1 MQNTILNK
9 SEPVAGNNKL
19 PRKVYIW
26 GAVMILLGIVNVFY
40 LVFKPDFDPFL
51 ILFFYSIPA
60 NTAISVFPHE
70 PIVILYGKDFNLL
83 LIASISALSTLA
95 AAFIDHTVFT
105 PLLNYPKFSGYKES
119 KIYQKAIYYF
129 GKFPFWTIVVA
140 ALTPIPF
147 WPVKMLAFSKK
158 YPMMLYMAA
167 VLVGRF
173 PRYYLL
179 AKFGEITMIPDWV
192 IWSVFVVI
200 FVGAGLKLARKKR

>member
-1 MQNTILNK
+1 VQNTTLNK
-9 SEPVAGNNKL
+9 SEPVTVNDRL

-26 GAVMILLGIVNVFY
+26 GAVMILLGLVNVFY
-40 LVFKPDFDPFL
+40 LIFKPEFDPFL

-83 LIASISALSTLA
+83 LIAFISTLSTVTA
-95 AAFIDHTVFT
+95 AYIDHTVFT
-105 PLLNYPKFSGYKES
+105 PLLNYPKFSGYKDS
-119 KIYQKAIYYF
+119 KIYQRAIYYF
-129 GKFPFWTIVVA
+129 GKFPFCTIVVA

-158 YPMMLYMAA
+158 YPMILYLAA
-167 VLVGRF
+167 VMAGRF

-192 IWSVFVVI
+192 IWSVFAVI
-200 FVGAGLKLARKKR
+200 FVSAGIKLAKKKR